1 MGRDKINRE
10 RLVARHNIV
19 LDEVSAEHVLT
30 VGNGDFAYS
39 FDFTGMQTFPRLHD
53 QSAAWNSAQAA
64 AGGNIGAAFAA
75 PPTIDTATMS
85 NWGWHEMP
93 NPNGY
98 VLDDA
103 MTDYQTA
110 RGTVS
115 YPDRY
120 AFTPEGKIA
129 EGYEA
134 GAWLH
139 ANPHR
144 LDLGRIGLVLRDAVG
159 AEPVEDPQRVTA
171 VTQSLDL
178 WSGAAQSE
186 ITFAGVPVTVETV
199 ASPDADKVA
208 FRITSPLLAD
218 GRLAIGFRFPYGSD
232 GFLQTG
238 DWDADD
244 KHTSTLQTPGE
255 GQATIGREIDSTG
268 YTVDVRFD
276 SGDIR
281 EVAPHRFELT
291 TGASSLE
298 VIVTFSPGR
307 LSTLDQESFE
317 EIKKLAKSGWRDFWE
332 SGAAIEL
339 CASDDER
346 ALELERRVVLS
357 QYLTRVNSSGVLPP
371 QETGLITNSWHGKF
385 HLEMHFWHAAHFAGW
400 GRPELLERSLAWYVS
415 ILDVAR
421 QTARRQGYPGA
432 RWPKQVGPDG
442 RESPSEIGSL
452 LIWQQPHILYML
464 ELAWGAATT
473 AHRAQLLNHFAE
485 LVEDTATFM
494 GAFVEER
501 DGSFHLGPP
510 VMPAQE
516 FYDARTTEDPTF
528 ELSYWWWGLEI
539 AQRWRERNGDARR
552 DDWTNV
558 QNRMARPLVQD
569 GTYQAI
575 ATPPYLRRDD
585 HPSLLAAL
593 GVIPPT
599 PLIDPEIMSATL
611 EDVLQNWDWNS
622 AFGWDYPVMAMTAGR
637 LHNADLAADL
647 LTREA
652 IKNRFTAVGHSP
664 QLGSLLPIYLPSNG
678 ALLAAISLLATA
690 GPDFDPLFPTTWNV
704 NAEGFVPWPD
714 SNR

>member
-1 MGRDKINRE
+1 M
-10 RLVARHNIV
+10 LT
-19 LDEVSAEHVLT
+19 EVNPENVRT
-30 VGNGDFAYS
+30 VGNGTFAYS
-39 FDFTGMQTFPRLHD
+39 FDFTGMQSFPNLHD

-64 AGGNIGAAFAA
+64 AGGDITAAFSA
-75 PPTIDTATMS
+75 PATIDTATMS

-93 NPNGY
+93 NPDGFA
-98 VLDDA
+98 LEDA

-120 AFTPEGKIA
+120 AFTPEGKVA

-159 AEPVEDPQRVTA
+159 ADPIEDPEQVTSA
-171 VTQSLDL
+171 MQTLDL
-178 WSGAAQSE
+178 WSGVANST
-186 ITFAGVPVTVETV
+186 ITFAGQSVTVETV
-199 ASPDADKVA
+199 AATDSDTVA

-218 GRLAIGFRFPYGSD
+218 GRLAIGFSFPYGSD

-238 DWDADD
+238 DWAADSR
-244 KHTSTLQTPGE
+244 HTSILRTSE
-255 GQATIGREIDSTG
+255 AGRAAITRELDNTR
-268 YTVDVRFD
+268 YVVDARFD

-281 EVAPHRFELT
+281 EVSPHRFELT
-291 TGASSLE
+291 TSADAIELTVQFAPDSSGIGRPSLFEEVEASSL
-298 VIVTFSPGR
+298 
-307 LSTLDQESFE
+307 
-317 EIKKLAKSGWRDFWE
+317 SGWREFWE
-332 SGAAIEL
+332 LGAAIAL
-339 CASDDER
+339 SAPDDDR
-346 ALELERRVVLS
+346 AFELERRVVLS
-357 QYLTRVNSSGVLPP
+357 QYLTRVNSSGALPP
-371 QETGLITNSWHGKF
+371 QETGLVTNSWHGKF

-400 GRPELLERSLAWYVS
+400 GRPELLERSFPWYLS

-464 ELAWGAATT
+464 ELAWGAASAT
-473 AHRAQLLNHFAE
+473 HRAQLLDQFTE
-485 LVEDTATFM
+485 LVEETATFM

-516 FYDARTTEDPTF
+516 FYDSRTTEDPTF
-528 ELSYWWWGLEI
+528 ELAYWWWGLEI
-539 AQRWRERNGDARR
+539 AQRWRERWGAARR
-552 DDWTNV
+552 EDWTDV
-558 QNRMARPLVQD
+558 QSRLAMPCVRD
-569 GTYQAI
+569 GHYQAI

-593 GVIPPT
+593 GVMPPT
-599 PLIDPEIMSATL
+599 PLIDPGIMSATL
-611 EDVLQNWDWNS
+611 QDIMDDWDWGS

-637 LHNADLAADL
+637 LGDAELAIDL

-652 IKNRFTAVGHSP
+652 VKNRFTAVGHNP

-690 GPDFDPLFPTTWNV
+690 GKDATPLFPEDWSV
-704 NAEGFVPWPD
+704 NAEGFIPWP
-714 SNR
+714 N

>member
-1 MGRDKINRE
+1 MTYSPIDRE
-10 RLVARHNIV
+10 QLVGRHNIV
-19 LDEVSAEHVLT
+19 LTEVNPENVLT
-30 VGNGDFAYS
+30 VGNGTFAYS
-39 FDFTGMQTFPRLHD
+39 FDFTGMQSFPRLHD
-53 QSAAWNSAQAA
+53 QSTAWNSAQAA
-64 AGGNIGAAFAA
+64 AGGNIVAAFSA
-75 PPTIDTATMS
+75 PATIDTATMS

-93 NPNGY
+93 NPNGF
-98 VLDDA
+98 VLEDA

-120 AFTPEGKIA
+120 AFTPEGKVA

-144 LDLGRIGLVLRDAVG
+144 LDLGRIGLVLRNSAG
-159 AEPVEDPQRVTA
+159 ADPIEDPAQITFA
-171 VTQSLDL
+171 TQTLDL
-178 WSGAAQSE
+178 WSGIANST
-186 ITFAGVPVTVETV
+186 ITFADLPVTVETV
-199 ASPDADKVA
+199 AAPDTDTVA

-218 GRLAIGFRFPYGSD
+218 ARLAIGFSFPYGND
-232 GFLQTG
+232 GFLHTG
-238 DWDADD
+238 DWAADD
-244 KHTSTLQTPGE
+244 RHTSTLHTP
-255 GQATIGREIDSTG
+255 QPGRAAITRELDTTRYI
-268 YTVDVRFD
+268 VDVRFD

-281 EVAPHRFELT
+281 EVSPHRFELT
-291 TGASSLE
+291 TSAGALELTVQFTPDSSD
-298 VIVTFSPGR
+298 IGWAGP
-307 LSTLDQESFE
+307 FE
-317 EIKKLAKSGWRDFWE
+317 EIATSSRSRWRQFWE
-332 SGAAIEL
+332 SGAAIAL
-339 CASDDER
+339 SAPADDR

-357 QYLTRVNSSGVLPP
+357 QYLTKVNSSGALPP
-371 QETGLITNSWHGKF
+371 QETGLVTNSWHGKF

-400 GRPELLERSLAWYVS
+400 GRSELLERSFPWYLS

-421 QTARRQGYPGA
+421 QTAQRQGYPGA

-464 ELAWGAATT
+464 ELAWGAAT
-473 AHRAQLLNHFAE
+473 APHRSQLLDQFTE
-485 LVEDTATFM
+485 LVEETATFM

-516 FYDARTTEDPTF
+516 FYDSRTTEDPTF
-528 ELSYWWWGLEI
+528 ELVYWWWGLEI
-539 AQRWRERNGDARR
+539 AQRWRERNCVARR
-552 DDWTNV
+552 EDWADV
-558 QNRMARPLVQD
+558 QSRLAKPCVRD
-569 GTYQAI
+569 GRYQAI

-593 GVIPPT
+593 GVVPPT

-611 EDVLQNWDWNS
+611 QDIAQDWDWDS

-637 LHNADLAADL
+637 LGEADLAIDF

-652 IKNRFTAVGHSP
+652 VKNRFTAVGHSP

-678 ALLAAISLLATA
+678 ALLAAVSFLATA
-690 GPDFDPLFPTTWNV
+690 GPDADPLFPATWSV
-704 NAEGFVPWPD
+704 HAEGFIAWP
-714 SNR
+714 R